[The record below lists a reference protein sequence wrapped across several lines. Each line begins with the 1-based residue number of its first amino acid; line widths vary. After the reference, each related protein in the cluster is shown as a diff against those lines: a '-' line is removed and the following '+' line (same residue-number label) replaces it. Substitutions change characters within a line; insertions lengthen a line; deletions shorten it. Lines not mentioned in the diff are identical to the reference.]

1 MVKMSDNIM
10 LIEASETVNVNII
23 DKSPDLKLLKQLKH
37 QKKYNHTISQY
48 SNYIQQPRA
57 LLEII
62 DTRRL
67 SEYMAYN
74 DVHNIHTYPNCIY
87 SVKMPPAHWRMTNPA
102 FQNHYLNFRQYVC
115 NTIDRIET
123 SEGLWE
129 SYRFPEFS
137 SQYSEYSLYIWN
149 LYLNN
154 TGKNVI
160 AALFDFNIDDMLSAY
175 PLHKMQHPAD
185 ITDYY
190 SFLKDSIQKQIDNII
205 HKNVKASVTTHF
217 VNAENCFHFFKKNK
231 DNKSIKNYTY
241 RFFKDIKPLKIDNA
255 KIRYNELDIEPR
267 MWLTYVSLSFE
278 RDRKTHPMKLNFCW
292 CNDPYLCLI

>member
-10 LIEASETVNVNII
+10 LIEASETVNVNSI
-23 DKSPDLKLLKQLKH
+23 DKSPDLLKY
-37 QKKYNHTISQY
+37 QKKYNYTIRQY

-67 SEYMAYN
+67 SEYMTDN
-74 DVHNIHTYPNCIY
+74 DVHNICTYPNCIY
-87 SVKMPPAHWRMTNPA
+87 SVKMSPAHWRMTNPV
-102 FQNHYLNFRQYVC
+102 FQNHYLNFRQYGC

-123 SEGLWE
+123 SERLWE
-129 SYRFPEFS
+129 SYRFHEFS
-137 SQYSEYSLYIWN
+137 APYSEYSLYIWN

-160 AALFDFNIDDMLSAY
+160 SVLFDFNVNDMLSAY
-175 PLHKMQHPAD
+175 PSHKMHPAD
-185 ITDYY
+185 ITGYC
-190 SFLKDSIQKQIDNII
+190 SFLKESIQKQIDSII

-217 VNAENCFHFFKKNK
+217 VNAENCFHFFKNK
-231 DNKSIKNYTY
+231 DKKSIKKYEY
-241 RFFKDIKPLKIDNA
+241 RFFKDIKNLKIDDA
-255 KIRYNELDIEPR
+255 KTRYNELDIEPR

-292 CNDPYLCLI
+292 CSNPYLCLI

>member
-10 LIEASETVNVNII
+10 LIEASETVNIDII
-23 DKSPDLKLLKQLKH
+23 DKSPDLKLLNQLKKYH
-37 QKKYNHTISQY
+37 KKYNYTIRQY

-67 SEYMAYN
+67 SEYMTDN
-74 DVHNIHTYPNCIY
+74 DVHNIRTYPNCIY
-87 SVKMPPAHWRMTNPA
+87 SVKMSPAHWRMTNPA
-102 FQNHYLNFRQYVC
+102 FQNHYLNFRQYGC
-115 NTIDRIET
+115 NAIDRIET
-123 SEGLWE
+123 AEGLWE
-129 SYRFPEFS
+129 SHRYHELFS
-137 SQYSEYSLYIWN
+137 SYSEYSLYIWN

-160 AALFDFNIDDMLSAY
+160 AVLFDFNVNNMLSVY
-175 PLHKMQHPAD
+175 PSHQMPPVD
-185 ITDYY
+185 ITGYC
-190 SFLKDSIQKQIDNII
+190 SFLKDSIQKQIDSII

-217 VNAENCFHFFKKNK
+217 VNAENCFHFFKNK
-231 DNKSIKNYTY
+231 GKQSIKNYEY
-241 RFFKDIKPLKIDNA
+241 KFFKDIKNLKIDDT
-255 KIRYNELDIEPR
+255 KTRYNELDIEPR

-292 CNDPYLCLI
+292 CSNPYLCLI